1 MIKSV
6 FRNTVIFLVTAFP
19 VKLSAQGQELFPSS
33 SYTDSVV
40 AAAVNQ
46 FAKENEMI
54 GLSIGILI
62 NGKQQFYNYGEVKK
76 ETGIAPTG
84 KHLYDIGSIAKVF
97 VTTLLAHA
105 VVRNRISLEDDIRK
119 YLPGKYPNLHYK
131 DFPVRVLHLAD
142 HTSGLPELSRQYSE
156 QEMEQIMKL
165 DAAGL
170 ERFYTNYTADS
181 LLKDLHAFEV
191 DTIPGV
197 RYRYNGNAMNV
208 LQLLLQQVYQQP
220 YDEVLQRLLSK
231 RYNMNAT
238 KIHLSPDDK
247 KMLVQGYDD
256 GREEPYRNY
265 PGYRAAPGLNSSTED
280 MLQFI
285 SVNLAEDIAPVRLAH
300 HPWFGLTDSTAI
312 GLGWMIEN
320 RKGHRMIYHSG
331 RGSGIT
337 SLCTLHPELKTGMI
351 IFSNNSNS
359 EQSLFRLEKA
369 ITAALYLNSTR

>member
-6 FRNTVIFLVTAFP
+6 FRNTVILLVTAFP

-256 GREEPYRNY
+256 GK
-265 PGYRAAPGLNSSTED
+265 S
-280 MLQFI
+280 
-285 SVNLAEDIAPVRLAH
+285 
-300 HPWFGLTDSTAI
+300 LTV
-312 GLGWMIEN
+312 
-320 RKGHRMIYHSG
+320 
-331 RGSGIT
+331 IT
-337 SLCTLHPELKTGMI
+337 PATGP
-351 IFSNNSNS
+351 
-359 EQSLFRLEKA
+359 LLV
-369 ITAALYLNSTR
+369 